1 MRSGT
6 WNLFPEKRFPKPADF
21 LPEERGLSMNKQQT
35 VLIADDEPQIREI
48 LSIYFKKEGFKVIE
62 AADGAEALVQVQ
74 AGKPD
79 IILLDIMMPVL
90 DGLEVCKQVRKI
102 SDIPIIMLTAKDSD
116 DDRIL
121 GLEIGAD
128 DYISKPFNTRE
139 VVARVKAVLRRT
151 NASMS
156 GQNKQVLEY
165 PNLMINLSEYRV
177 VAFGREI
184 TFTAKE
190 MELLWCLASNPGIVF
205 SRNQLLEKIW
215 GYTYYGDTRTVD
227 THIKRVRHKL
237 DIPPDSTWDIMTVWG
252 VGYKFEVKK

>member
-1 MRSGT
+1 M
-6 WNLFPEKRFPKPADF
+6 
-21 LPEERGLSMNKQQT
+21 ERQQT
-35 VLIADDEPQIREI
+35 VLIADDKAQIREI
-48 LSIYFKKEGFKVIE
+48 LIMYFNKEGFKVIE

-102 SDIPIIMLTAKDSD
+102 SDVPIIMLTAKDSD

-151 NASMS
+151 SQS
-156 GQNKQVLEY
+156 ISSSNKQVLEY

-237 DIPPDSTWDIMTVWG
+237 DIPPDSSWDIMTVWG

>member
-1 MRSGT
+1 
-6 WNLFPEKRFPKPADF
+6 
-21 LPEERGLSMNKQQT
+21 MNKQQT

-139 VVARVKAVLRRT
+139 VVARVKAVFRRT

>member
-1 MRSGT
+1 
-6 WNLFPEKRFPKPADF
+6 
-21 LPEERGLSMNKQQT
+21 MNKQQT

-205 SRNQLLEKIW
+205 SRNKSEA
-215 GYTYYGDTRTVD
+215 
-227 THIKRVRHKL
+227 KR
-237 DIPPDSTWDIMTVWG
+237 S
-252 VGYKFEVKK
+252 

>member
-1 MRSGT
+1 M
-6 WNLFPEKRFPKPADF
+6 D
-21 LPEERGLSMNKQQT
+21 KQQT
-35 VLIADDEPQIREI
+35 VLIADDEEQIRNI
-48 LSIYFKKEGFKVIE
+48 LSIYFKKEGFKVVE
-62 AADGAEALVQVQ
+62 AADGAEALMQTQ
-74 AGKPD
+74 SAKPD
-79 IILLDIMMPVL
+79 IIILDIMMPVL

-102 SDIPIIMLTAKDSD
+102 SDIPIIMLTAKDED

-128 DYISKPFNTRE
+128 DYITKPFNTRE
-139 VVARVKAVLRRT
+139 VVARVNAVLRRSSQT
-151 NASMS
+151 VPS
-156 GQNKQVLEY
+156 GKKEVLEF

-177 VAFGREI
+177 VAFGKEV

-237 DIPPDSTWDIMTVWG
+237 NIPNDSTWDILTVWG

>member
-1 MRSGT
+1 
-6 WNLFPEKRFPKPADF
+6 
-21 LPEERGLSMNKQQT
+21 MNKQQT

-156 GQNKQVLEY
+156 SQNKQVLEY

-205 SRNQLLEKIW
+205 SRNQLLEKSGAIPITGTPAPW
-215 GYTYYGDTRTVD
+215 IPTSNGSGTSW
-227 THIKRVRHKL
+227 IFPL
-237 DIPPDSTWDIMTVWG
+237 IPPGTL
-252 VGYKFEVKK
+252 

>member
-1 MRSGT
+1 
-6 WNLFPEKRFPKPADF
+6 
-21 LPEERGLSMNKQQT
+21 MNKQQT

-190 MELLWCLASNPGIVF
+190 MELLLCLASNPGIVF

>member
-1 MRSGT
+1 M
-6 WNLFPEKRFPKPADF
+6 EK
-21 LPEERGLSMNKQQT
+21 QHT
-35 VLIADDEPQIREI
+35 VLIADDEAQIRQI
-48 LSIYFKKEGFKVIE
+48 LSLYFKKEGFKVIE
-62 AADGAEALVQVQ
+62 AADGAEALALVSS
-74 AGKPD
+74 AKPD
-79 IILLDIMMPVL
+79 IIILDIMMPVL

-102 SDIPIIMLTAKDSD
+102 SDIPIIMLTAKDED

-128 DYISKPFNTRE
+128 DYITKPFNTRE
-139 VVARVKAVLRRT
+139 VVARVNAVLRR
-151 NASMS
+151 S
-156 GQNKQVLEY
+156 GQAVKIKGKEVLEF
-165 PNLMINLSEYRV
+165 PDLMINLSEYRT
-177 VAFGREI
+177 VAFGKEV

-205 SRNQLLEKIW
+205 SRNQLLETIW

-237 DIPPDSTWDIMTVWG
+237 NIPKNSAWDILTVWG

>member
-1 MRSGT
+1 M
-6 WNLFPEKRFPKPADF
+6 D
-21 LPEERGLSMNKQQT
+21 KQQT
-35 VLIADDEPQIREI
+35 VLIADDEEQIRNI
-48 LSIYFKKEGFKVIE
+48 LSIYFKKEGFKVVE
-62 AADGAEALVQVQ
+62 AADGAEALMQTQ
-74 AGKPD
+74 SAKPD
-79 IILLDIMMPVL
+79 IIILDIMMPVL

-102 SDIPIIMLTAKDSD
+102 SDIPIIMLTAKDED

-128 DYISKPFNTRE
+128 DYITKPFNTRE
-139 VVARVKAVLRRT
+139 VVARVNAVLRRSSQT
-151 NASMS
+151 VPS
-156 GQNKQVLEY
+156 GKKEVLEF

-177 VAFGREI
+177 VAFGKEV

-237 DIPPDSTWDIMTVWG
+237 NIPKDSTWDILTVWG

>member
-1 MRSGT
+1 
-6 WNLFPEKRFPKPADF
+6 
-21 LPEERGLSMNKQQT
+21 MNKQQT
-35 VLIADDEPQIREI
+35 VLIADDEPQISEI

-227 THIKRVRHKL
+227 THIKRVRHKF
-237 DIPPDSTWDIMTVWG
+237 P
-252 VGYKFEVKK
+252 E

>member
-1 MRSGT
+1 
-6 WNLFPEKRFPKPADF
+6 
-21 LPEERGLSMNKQQT
+21 MNKQQT

-151 NASMS
+151 NASINS
-156 GQNKQVLEY
+156 QNKQVLEY

>member
-1 MRSGT
+1 
-6 WNLFPEKRFPKPADF
+6 
-21 LPEERGLSMNKQQT
+21 MNKQQT

-156 GQNKQVLEY
+156 SQNKQVLKY

>member
-1 MRSGT
+1 
-6 WNLFPEKRFPKPADF
+6 
-21 LPEERGLSMNKQQT
+21 MNKQQT

-151 NASMS
+151 NASIS
-156 GQNKQVLEY
+156 SQNKQVLEY

-215 GYTYYGDTRTVD
+215 GYTYDGDTRTVD

>member
-1 MRSGT
+1 M
-6 WNLFPEKRFPKPADF
+6 D
-21 LPEERGLSMNKQQT
+21 KQQT

-151 NASMS
+151 GQSVS
-156 GQNKQVLEY
+156 TQNKQVLEY

-237 DIPPDSTWDIMTVWG
+237 DIPADSSWDIMTVWG

>member
-1 MRSGT
+1 
-6 WNLFPEKRFPKPADF
+6 
-21 LPEERGLSMNKQQT
+21 MNKQQT

-151 NASMS
+151 NASMNS
-156 GQNKQVLEY
+156 QNKQVLEY

-215 GYTYYGDTRTVD
+215 GYTYYGDTRTV
-227 THIKRVRHKL
+227 
-237 DIPPDSTWDIMTVWG
+237 
-252 VGYKFEVKK
+252 GYPYQAGPA